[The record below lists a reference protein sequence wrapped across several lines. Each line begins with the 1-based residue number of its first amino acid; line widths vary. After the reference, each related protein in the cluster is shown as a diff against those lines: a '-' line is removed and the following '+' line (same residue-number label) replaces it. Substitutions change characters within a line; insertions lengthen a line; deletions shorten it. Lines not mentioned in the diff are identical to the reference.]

1 MATLSKKVAG
11 ITLPI
16 DHFGTHLDSQGK
28 VRDRELAFAILN
40 MLDKLLQTCEERI

>member
-16 DHFGTHLDSQGK
+16 DNFGNHLNSQGK
-28 VRDRELAFAILN
+28 VCDHELGLQNFRYAGK
-40 MLDKLLQTCEERI
+40 KLADLW